1 MRCYFVGDEPLGDPN
16 ITKVLP
22 SDEEVALLSWQHSEV
37 VEIHRRR
44 YMLKDDALEI
54 FLISGKTMLLSFES
68 TAVCSLAKT
77 YHFVAWN
84 QFIRAT

>member
-68 TAVCSLAKT
+68 TAVCSLAKNLSFRSLEPV
-77 YHFVAWN
+77 Y
-84 QFIRAT
+84 